1 MGTAPEILKKAGWAA
16 RSLCC
21 APPSSPVRCGVIP
34 WWITSLSR
42 CTPGI
47 FWRCWDP
54 VERVNRLFSVCS
66 IAWMNPLPAPCICI
80 TVLIERSLPGI
91 CAGEWVLCHNGLI
104 SSQGRWGRT
113 SVSGRSSAAAP
124 CRRRKW
130 PLSWRR
136 WAWWGTGSGMWP
148 PSLVE
153 RCSVSR
159 LHGPW
164 RTNQRC
170 SCLTNPH
177 RLWTRLLGRE
187 LSGTFSALLAN
198 GVWPVCWLPTMR
210 SRLGV
215 WLEWRLFSEKGGWR
229 RWGLQWRCSV
239 LSQIFHNNLA
249 LGGAQAVAAL
259 VFALSVMFLARR
271 WAIHMERE
279 VVVSLIRGLVQII
292 AMGLVLVLL
301 LQGPAWTSALVLAG
315 MTVAAANVSRRR
327 VRGVPG
333 TFGVALG
340 GIGIG
345 AGSVIV
351 LMTAAGVIEA
361 EISSLVPVGSM
372 IIASTMNSTA
382 LALERFRSDVE
393 AHASLIE
400 AGLALGAG
408 PRRTLVPYVRTAVQA
423 GILPHM
429 NSLRSL
435 GLVWIPGLMTGM
447 VISGTDPVYAAIYQF
462 VVIVMIFS
470 SGGLA
475 ALVSLF
481 LISPH
486 VFSPAEQLLL
496 HPQRSFDDAVC

>member
-1 MGTAPEILKKAGWAA
+1 M
-16 RSLCC
+16 
-21 APPSSPVRCGVIP
+21 
-34 WWITSLSR
+34 
-42 CTPGI
+42 
-47 FWRCWDP
+47 
-54 VERVNRLFSVCS
+54 
-66 IAWMNPLPAPCICI
+66 
-80 TVLIERSLPGI
+80 
-91 CAGEWVLCHNGLI
+91 
-104 SSQGRWGRT
+104 
-113 SVSGRSSAAAP
+113 
-124 CRRRKW
+124 
-130 PLSWRR
+130 
-136 WAWWGTGSGMWP
+136 
-148 PSLVE
+148 
-153 RCSVSR
+153 
-159 LHGPW
+159 
-164 RTNQRC
+164 
-170 SCLTNPH
+170 
-177 RLWTRLLGRE
+177 
-187 LSGTFSALLAN
+187 
-198 GVWPVCWLPTMR
+198 
-210 SRLGV
+210 
-215 WLEWRLFSEKGGWR
+215 
-229 RWGLQWRCSV
+229 

-249 LGGAQAVAAL
+249 LGGAQAVVAL

-333 TFGVALG
+333 TFRVALG

-393 AHASLIE
+393 AHAGLIE